1 MAEETQLLES
11 GRGLKKR
18 QLLKR
23 HGGKKSNKKPK
34 LLPVPQVQKKVKMD
48 KKMKKLIRKRAREY
62 NSDDD
67 GGEDNDILPGIN
79 NKVIE
84 EEDKESNESSD
95 EEEAGGQDA
104 WNSTMSDMNNDIS
117 EDEGEDGD
125 IQPGITRFTEGCRA
139 FRMAFR
145 NIMKKSVSKDSL
157 VR

>member
-1 MAEETQLLES
+1 M
-11 GRGLKKR
+11 
-18 QLLKR
+18 
-23 HGGKKSNKKPK
+23 
-34 LLPVPQVQKKVKMD
+34 PVPQVQKKVKMD
-48 KKMKKLIRKRAREY
+48 NKMKKLIRKRAREY

-67 GGEDNDILPGIN
+67 GGDDNDILPGIN
-79 NKVIE
+79 YKVIE

-104 WNSTMSDMNNDIS
+104 WNSTVSDMNNDIS

>member
-1 MAEETQLLES
+1 M
-11 GRGLKKR
+11 
-18 QLLKR
+18 
-23 HGGKKSNKKPK
+23 
-34 LLPVPQVQKKVKMD
+34 PVPQVQKKVKMD

-67 GGEDNDILPGIN
+67 GGDNNDILPGIN

-104 WNSTMSDMNNDIS
+104 WNSTVSDMNNDIS